1 MVSYSLSS
9 AYASFGATPLS
20 KLRAL
25 SAMAADGSMVLSCT
39 PPYFVRSP
47 PGVLRY
53 EDKLTRAVDD
63 VKGRKLLGE
72 HLVLARDGELP
83 VRMVVVSPPP
93 RGRTSRS
100 VHVRADLIG
109 KVTQF
114 DGDNF
119 IVYFMRPE
127 EPDEIKPKK
136 KRQRD

>member
-25 SAMAADGSMVLSCT
+25 SAMAADGSMVMSCA
-39 PPYFVRSP
+39 PPYFVRSA

-53 EDKLTRAVDD
+53 EDKLTRTPDD
-63 VKGRKLLGE
+63 V
-72 HLVLARDGELP
+72 
-83 VRMVVVSPPP
+83 
-93 RGRTSRS
+93 RGRTSPS
-100 VHVRADLIG
+100 VHVRANLTG

-114 DGDNF
+114 DGDHF
-119 IVYFMRPE
+119 IVDFMRPG
-127 EPDEIKPKK
+127 EPDEVKPKR